1 MTHKIT
7 ALKRQRRNP
16 NRVNIF
22 LDGEFAFGLSRI
34 VASWLEVGQE
44 LDNEKIISL
53 QAEDEQ
59 ELAYQRAV
67 KLISYRMRT
76 EDEIRRN
83 LDKYQVSPE
92 VIEGVIRR
100 LCRSRLIDDI
110 NFAESWVENRNEFR
124 PRSHRLL
131 TYELRQKG
139 IADEVIEEILDSTLP
154 DEALAL
160 KAAQK
165 SAHKYKDL
173 EWIDFRRK
181 LSGFLARRGFS
192 YNIISPIVDQVWTEL
207 ESQGNSRGESLKEVI
222 E

>member
-1 MTHKIT
+1 MNYKIT
-7 ALKRQRRNP
+7 ALKQQRRNP

-34 VASWLEVGQE
+34 VAGWLEVGQE
-44 LDNEKIISL
+44 LDDEKIKTL
-53 QAEDEQ
+53 KAEDER

-67 KLISYRMRT
+67 KLISHRMRT
-76 EDEIRRN
+76 ENEIRRN
-83 LDKYQVSPE
+83 LDKHQVSPE
-92 VIEGVIRR
+92 VIDGVIRR
-100 LCRSRLIDDI
+100 LRRSGLIDEKY
-110 NFAESWVENRNEFR
+110 FSESWVENRNEFR
-124 PRSHRLL
+124 PRSHRML

-139 IADEVIEEILDSTLP
+139 IADEIIVEILDSTLP

-165 SAHKYKDL
+165 NAHKYNGL
-173 EWIDFRRK
+173 EWNDFRKK

-192 YNIISPIVDQVWTEL
+192 YNIISPIVDQVWNEL
-207 ESQGNSRGESLKEVI
+207 ESQGKSGGESLKEVI

>member
-1 MTHKIT
+1 MNYKIT
-7 ALKRQRRNP
+7 ALKQQRRNP
-16 NRVNIF
+16 NRVNVF

-34 VASWLEVGQE
+34 VAGWLEVGQE
-44 LDNEKIISL
+44 LDDEKIISL

-67 KLISYRMRT
+67 KLIGHRVRS

-83 LDKYQVSPE
+83 LDKHQVSPK

-100 LCRSRLIDDI
+100 LRRIGLIDDM
-110 NFAESWVENRNEFR
+110 NFAESWIENRNEFR
-124 PRSHRLL
+124 PRSHRML

-139 IADEVIEEILDSTLP
+139 IADEVIVEILDSTLP

-165 SAHKYKDL
+165 NARKYKDL
-173 EWIDFRRK
+173 EWHDFRKK
-181 LSGFLARRGFS
+181 LSGFLTRRGFS

-207 ESQGNSRGESLKEVI
+207 ESQSSSRGESL
-222 E
+222 

>member
-1 MTHKIT
+1 MNYKIT
-7 ALKRQRRNP
+7 ALKQQRRNP
-16 NRVNIF
+16 NRVNVF

-34 VASWLEVGQE
+34 VAGWLEVGQE
-44 LDNEKIISL
+44 LDDEKIISL

-59 ELAYQRAV
+59 ELAYQRAA
-67 KLISYRMRT
+67 KLIGHRVRS

-83 LDKYQVSPE
+83 LDKHQVSPK

-100 LCRSRLIDDI
+100 LRRIGLIDDM
-110 NFAESWVENRNEFR
+110 NFAESWIENRNEFR
-124 PRSHRLL
+124 PRSHRML

-139 IADEVIEEILDSTLP
+139 IADEVIVEILDSTLP

-160 KAAQK
+160 KAAK
-165 SAHKYKDL
+165 KNARKYKDL
-173 EWIDFRRK
+173 EWHDFRKK

-207 ESQGNSRGESLKEVI
+207 ESQSSSRGESL
-222 E
+222 

>member
-1 MTHKIT
+1 MNYKIT
-7 ALKRQRRNP
+7 ALKQQRRNP
-16 NRVNIF
+16 NRVNVF

-34 VASWLEVGQE
+34 VAGWLEVGQE
-44 LDNEKIISL
+44 LDDEKIISL

-67 KLISYRMRT
+67 KLIGHRVRS
-76 EDEIRRN
+76 EDEIRQN
-83 LDKYQVSPE
+83 LDKHQVSPK

-100 LCRSRLIDDI
+100 LRRIGLVDDM
-110 NFAESWVENRNEFR
+110 NFAESWIENRNEFR
-124 PRSHRLL
+124 PRSHRML

-139 IADEVIEEILDSTLP
+139 IADEVIVEILDSTPP

-165 SAHKYKDL
+165 NARKYKDL
-173 EWIDFRRK
+173 EWHDFRKK
-181 LSGFLARRGFS
+181 LSGFLTRRGFS

-207 ESQGNSRGESLKEVI
+207 ESQSSSRGESL
-222 E
+222 